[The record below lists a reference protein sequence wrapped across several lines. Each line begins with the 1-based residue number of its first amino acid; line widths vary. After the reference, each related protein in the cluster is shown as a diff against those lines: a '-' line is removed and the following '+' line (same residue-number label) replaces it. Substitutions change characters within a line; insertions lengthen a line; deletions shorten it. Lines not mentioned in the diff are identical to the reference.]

1 MQVFVERI
9 AWTVLKE
16 LICTYY
22 GEGVKWLFMCGGCL
36 FVYTMTLQCQIPKK
50 VQKKDS
56 IAGFFNVFVPK
67 EAKKQVIKDEL
78 YKKLV
83 EVGIIPDCSVEAE
96 DNAEI
101 EADAPSKS

>member
-1 MQVFVERI
+1 M
-9 AWTVLKE
+9 
-16 LICTYY
+16 
-22 GEGVKWLFMCGGCL
+22 
-36 FVYTMTLQCQIPKK
+36 
-50 VQKKDS
+50 
-56 IAGFFNVFVPK
+56 PK

-83 EVGIIPDCSVEAE
+83 EVGIIPECSVEAE